1 MGLYYEDFEIDKVM
15 VTQGRTISEAD
26 VMLFAGLS
34 GDWTPIHVDAHF
46 AAKGDFGQRIVH
58 STLTMSVAIGL
69 MSQLK
74 LFEGTV
80 IGALNL
86 SFDFGK
92 PMFLGDTLYVDV
104 ACFEKRL
111 TKKPGRGIVKVRL
124 DGKNQNG
131 ELLLSGVSTT
141 MVMTRP
147 PAA

>member
-1 MGLYYEDFEIDKVM
+1 MGLYYEDFELDKTVT
-15 VTQGRTISEAD
+15 TQGRTIGESD

-46 AAKGDFGQRIVH
+46 ASKGAFGQRIVH

-92 PMFLGDTLYVDV
+92 PMMLGDTLYVDV
-104 ACFEKRL
+104 TCIEKRL
-111 TKKPGRGIVKVRL
+111 TKKPGRGIVKIRL
-124 DGKNQNG
+124 DGRTQNG
-131 ELLLSGVSTT
+131 DIVTSGISTT

-147 PAA
+147 